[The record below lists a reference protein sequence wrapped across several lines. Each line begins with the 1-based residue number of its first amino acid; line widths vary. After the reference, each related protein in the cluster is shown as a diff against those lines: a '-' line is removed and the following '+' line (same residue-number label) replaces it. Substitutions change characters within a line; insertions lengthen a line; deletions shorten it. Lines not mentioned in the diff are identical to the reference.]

1 MNEINRSITL
11 SNPLSHITV
20 LDLSRVLA
28 GPWASQ
34 ILADLGANVIKVER
48 PGAGDD
54 TRAWGPP
61 FLQDEQ
67 GNDTRESGYYLIAN
81 RGKKSISVDI
91 KSAEGQEI
99 IKMLARQADVVL
111 ENFKVGTLEKLGL
124 GYDDLRKINPRL
136 IYCSITGFGQSGPRK
151 SQGAYDFMIQA
162 MGGIM
167 SVTGEADHKPGGGPQ
182 KIGIPLID
190 LITGVYASSAILS
203 ALVHRNETGEGEYI
217 DLAMLDVQVSLLANQ
232 AMNYLLTDQIPVRRG
247 NNHPNIQPQRVYTC
261 KDGQIILAV
270 GSDSQF
276 AKLCQ
281 ILGHPDM
288 AESDKFR
295 TNAAR
300 VVNLPE
306 LDLFL
311 DQALAKQDKSV
322 LLKALEAAGVPS
334 GPINN
339 IAEVFKDPQVEHR
352 GLLRKFAH
360 PLRAQIPQVVN
371 PFRFRN
377 TELKLDRAPPTLGQ
391 HNLEVLSAL
400 GYSDSDITRLKEQS
414 VI

>member
-1 MNEINRSITL
+1 M

-34 ILADLGANVIKVER
+34 ILADLGATVIKIER

-61 FLQDEQ
+61 FLQNER
-67 GNDTRESGYYLIAN
+67 GEDTRESGYYLIAN

-91 KSAEGQEI
+91 KTAEGQEI
-99 IKMLARQADVVL
+99 IKTIAKQADVVL

-124 GYDDLRKINPRL
+124 GYEDLHRINPRL

-151 SQGAYDFMIQA
+151 SQPAYDFMIQA

-203 ALVHRNETGEGEYI
+203 ALVHRNETGHGEYI
-217 DLAMLDVQVSLLANQ
+217 DMAMLDVQVSLLANQ
-232 AMNYLLTDQIPVRRG
+232 AMNYLLTDQIPIRRG

-261 KDGQIILAV
+261 KNGQIILAV
-270 GSDSQF
+270 GSDAQF
-276 AKLCQ
+276 AKLCR
-281 ILGHPDM
+281 ILERPDM
-288 AESDKFR
+288 AESEKFK

-300 VVNLPE
+300 VVNLAE
-306 LDLFL
+306 LDCFL
-311 DQALAKQDKSV
+311 DQALANQDKAT
-322 LLKALEAAGVPS
+322 LLNALEQAGVPS

-339 IAEVFKDPQVEHR
+339 IAEVFEDPQVRHR
-352 GLLRKFAH
+352 GLLKKFAH
-360 PLRAQIPQVVN
+360 PLREDIPQVVN
-371 PFRFRN
+371 PFRFRHSA
-377 TELKLDRAPPTLGQ
+377 LKLDLPPPLLGQ
-391 HNLEVLSAL
+391 HNTEILSAL
-400 GYSDSDITRLKEQS
+400 GYSDSDISRLKEQS
-414 VI
+414 II

>member
-1 MNEINRSITL
+1 M

-34 ILADLGANVIKVER
+34 ILADLGANVIKIER

-61 FLQDEQ
+61 FLQNEQ
-67 GNDTRESGYYLIAN
+67 GEDTRESGYYLIAN

-91 KSAEGQEI
+91 KTAEGQEI
-99 IKMLARQADVVL
+99 IKTIAKQADVVL

-124 GYDDLRKINPRL
+124 GYEDLQRINPRL

-151 SQGAYDFMIQA
+151 SQPAYDFMIQA

-203 ALVHRNETGEGEYI
+203 ALVHRNETGRGEYI
-217 DLAMLDVQVSLLANQ
+217 DMAMLDVQVSLLANQ
-232 AMNYLLTDQIPVRRG
+232 AMNYLLTDQIPIRRG

-261 KDGQIILAV
+261 KNGQIILAV
-270 GSDSQF
+270 GSDAQF
-276 AKLCQ
+276 AKLCL
-281 ILGHPDM
+281 ILGCPDM
-288 AESDKFR
+288 AESEKFK

-300 VVNLPE
+300 VVNLAE
-306 LDLFL
+306 LDNFL
-311 DQALAKQDKSV
+311 DQALAKQDKAT
-322 LLKALEAAGVPS
+322 LLSALEQAGVPS

-339 IAEVFKDPQVEHR
+339 IAEVFDDPQVKHR
-352 GLLRKFAH
+352 GLLKKFPH
-360 PLRAQIPQVVN
+360 PLREDIPQVVN
-371 PFRFRN
+371 PFRFRHSA
-377 TELKLDRAPPTLGQ
+377 LKLDLPPPLLGQ
-391 HNLEVLSAL
+391 HNTEILSAL
-400 GYSDSDITRLKEQS
+400 GYSDSDISRLKEHS
-414 VI
+414 II